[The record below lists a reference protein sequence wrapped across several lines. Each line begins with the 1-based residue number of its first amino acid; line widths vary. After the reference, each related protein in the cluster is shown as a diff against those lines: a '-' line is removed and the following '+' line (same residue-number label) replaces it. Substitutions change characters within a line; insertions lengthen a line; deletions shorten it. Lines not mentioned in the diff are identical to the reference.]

1 MKKKLWT
8 FGDSFTQSFSDST
21 DSWVKVYCDW
31 KGYIPKVYGEILA
44 DTLQFNLM
52 NYGRGG
58 IDNYSIFQNVCNI
71 SDKILPNDI
80 IIIGWTSATRF
91 RLVDK
96 WGEWKPIIPKFD
108 RNARNLE
115 DVSNN
120 TLEEI
125 LINRT
130 KLKYTDEVH
139 SWIKL
144 LNIAFPNNLV
154 IHWSP
159 LDRGVGKNYI
169 ENLTKIY
176 NESNGLIDDVHYG
189 EVGHTQLA
197 NIFSSMIK
205 SNTSIRII

>member
-1 MKKKLWT
+1 M
-8 FGDSFTQSFSDST
+8 
-21 DSWVKVYCDW
+21 
-31 KGYIPKVYGEILA
+31 E
-44 DTLQFNLM
+44 
-52 NYGRGG
+52 
-58 IDNYSIFQNVCNI
+58 
-71 SDKILPNDI
+71 
-80 IIIGWTSATRF
+80 
-91 RLVDK
+91 
-96 WGEWKPIIPKFD
+96 PIIPKFD

-159 LDRGVGKNYI
+159 LDRDVSKSYI

-176 NESNGLIDDVHYG
+176 NESNGLIDDGHYG